1 MRTLKNEIETWEE
14 LKDNMKSPMGLINS
28 YSDYIDLLRQAPKIG
43 DFVPCNEDGEVLETP
58 ETWGSW
64 NPDSPS
70 YEDMESH
77 SKYEEAQFR
86 VKWQGWEHAE
96 SGTIVNRELSIS
108 IYTTADGGLCT
119 HDKQLLTYSDLTDM
133 GLIFKR

>member
-1 MRTLKNEIETWEE
+1 MKTLKNEIETWGE
-14 LKDNMKSPMGLINS
+14 LLLNMQSPMGLINR
-28 YSDYIDLLRQAPKIG
+28 YSEYIDLLKQVPKMG
-43 DFVPCNEDGEVLETP
+43 DFVECDMFGQQMTEPDIEDISE
-58 ETWGSW
+58 
-64 NPDSPS
+64 
-70 YEDMESH
+70 
-77 SKYEEAQFR
+77 EEAYEGLMLYFKEAKSR

>member
-1 MRTLKNEIETWEE
+1 MKTLKNEIETWGE
-14 LKDNMKSPMGLINS
+14 LLLNMQSPMGLINR
-28 YSDYIDLLRQAPKIG
+28 YSEYIDLLKQVPKMG
-43 DFVPCNEDGEVLETP
+43 DFVECNEDGVMTKPDRTQYSMP
-58 ETWGSW
+58 EIMGRLFYSDTRFF
-64 NPDSPS
+64 
-70 YEDMESH
+70 
-77 SKYEEAQFR
+77 EEAKSR